1 MLVVGA
7 EVDDQND
14 LSHMATNGIRGAV
27 RMIRSDVGVSG
38 VFVIAVED
46 REEHLFEIFKL
57 GVLT

>member
-14 LSHMATNGIRGAV
+14 LSHMATNRIRGAV

-46 REEHLFEIFKL
+46 QEEHLFEIFKL
-57 GVLT
+57 